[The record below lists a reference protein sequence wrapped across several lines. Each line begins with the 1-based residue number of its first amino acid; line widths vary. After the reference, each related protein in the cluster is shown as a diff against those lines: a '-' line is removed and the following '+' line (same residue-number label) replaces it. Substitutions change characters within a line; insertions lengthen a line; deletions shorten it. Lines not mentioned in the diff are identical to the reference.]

1 MRVIFVTVADDRR
14 GLESLTRL
22 LFSTFPGSTVYQH
35 GSVANAIRDVLHNR
49 VDALFVRA
57 AHGHEML
64 QMLRRQK
71 PELPVFLLTD
81 GEDTCVPYSDTGQ
94 EILDALRPAIAATAQ
109 SPPTRS
115 RAAPRRAQEPQ
126 FTHG

>member
-1 MRVIFVTVADDRR
+1 MIFVVADQERR
-14 GLESLTRL
+14 RL
-22 LFSTFPGSTVYQH
+22 KETTTLLLSVFPGSTVYQH

-81 GEDTCVPYSDTGQ
+81 GEDTCVLYSDTGQ
-94 EILDALRPAIAATAQ
+94 EMFDALRPAIAATAQ